1 VEPGIFGEHLETTSI
16 APTIIRLLGLNPY
29 ALQAVRIQ
37 GTPVLPGVR

>member
-1 VEPGIFGEHLETTSI
+1 MFDQRLETTSI
-16 APTIIRLLGLNPY
+16 APTIMRLLGLNPY

>member
-1 VEPGIFGEHLETTSI
+1 VFDQRLETTSI
-16 APTIIRLLGLNPY
+16 APTVIRLLGLNPD